1 MHFHSVT
8 GGRAVTRSQAVLWTV
23 TCTGCNVK
31 SYQSPVLTAV
41 TLGLRCEVRPSR
53 SGPQIPYLTHSL
65 FQTLTQI
72 LGLTKEQPRAEIVE
86 KRSHRVR
93 FRFPLPLRSR
103 LPLLIKRSSELH
115 LVRKYTH
122 SVSYY
127 PPFPTFS
134 QRILTW
140 FSSNCLQSCSFATHW
155 SSSFAMTL
163 SSMTS
168 CY

>member
-1 MHFHSVT
+1 
-8 GGRAVTRSQAVLWTV
+8 
-23 TCTGCNVK
+23 
-31 SYQSPVLTAV
+31 
-41 TLGLRCEVRPSR
+41 VRHSR
-53 SGPQIPYLTHSL
+53 SGPEPPSLTHCL
-65 FQTLTQI
+65 FLTLTKI
-72 LGLTKEQPRAEIVE
+72 LGLTKEQSRAKIVE

-93 FRFPLPLRSR
+93 LQFSLPSRTR
-103 LPLLIKRSSELH
+103 LPLLINRSSELH

-127 PPFPTFS
+127 PPLPTFS

-140 FSSNCLQSCSFATHW
+140 FSSSCLQSCNFATHW

>member
-8 GGRAVTRSQAVLWTV
+8 GGSAVTRSQAVLWTV
-23 TCTGCNVK
+23 TCTGCDVK

-53 SGPQIPYLTHSL
+53 SGPQIPYLTRCLS
-65 FQTLTQI
+65 QTLTQI

-122 SVSYY
+122 SVSYL
-127 PPFPTFS
+127 PSTPHLFAEDFD
-134 QRILTW
+134 LVL
-140 FSSNCLQSCSFATHW
+140 LQLFTVLQLCHPLVQLFRHD
-155 SSSFAMTL
+155 FVL
-163 SSMTS
+163 HD
-168 CY
+168 